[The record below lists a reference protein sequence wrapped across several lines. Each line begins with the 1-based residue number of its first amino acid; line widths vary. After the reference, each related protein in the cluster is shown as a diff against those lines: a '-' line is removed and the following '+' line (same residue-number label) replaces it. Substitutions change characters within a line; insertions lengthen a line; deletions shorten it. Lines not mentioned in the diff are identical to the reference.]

1 MEAQSMI
8 RRHGAWSLMSYSY
21 MTTMQVIPGFVNFLG
36 GRLFLFLALGPS
48 QIRERQIRRRKE
60 LLSLYVLWKREK
72 EEAAEMAMLE

>member
-1 MEAQSMI
+1 MI

-21 MTTMQVIPGFVNFLG
+21 MTMMQVIPGFVNFLG

-60 LLSLYVLWKREK
+60 LLSLYVLRKREK